1 MHGVSDV
8 SNIVVAKAASA
19 PAKITIL
26 STEQVGQDV
35 KLKWTAP
42 NLMGGTIQKYQIFI
56 KNETDLVDYELKVL
70 CDGELA
76 TVITNTY
83 CLIPMSSFT
92 GTLGYV
98 VPDLILFKVKT
109 YSD

>member
-42 NLMGGTIQKYQIFI
+42 NLMGGTI
-56 KNETDLVDYELKVL
+56 
-70 CDGELA
+70 
-76 TVITNTY
+76 
-83 CLIPMSSFT
+83 
-92 GTLGYV
+92 
-98 VPDLILFKVKT
+98 
-109 YSD
+109 

>member
-42 NLMGGTIQKYQIFI
+42 NLMGGTIQKYLIFI